1 MTQVGRLHTRLVL
14 LQDGDDLGMPLALHP
29 PQARD
34 QRGKLSYNWK
44 AKYTNEMRRDRE
56 SARANARMKPILNR
70 GNAQNYPI
78 LEAHER
84 RGRTALRAFPD
95 TCVLISGCCPEI
107 VIEGLHFVDI
117 PRPRAGGAGR
127 EAR

>member
-56 SARANARMKPILNR
+56 ERSRKRPNETDLESRKRSELSYSRGTRTQRSDCAARLPR
-70 GNAQNYPI
+70 Y
-78 LEAHER
+78 
-84 RGRTALRAFPD
+84 LRFD
-95 TCVLISGCCPEI
+95 
-107 VIEGLHFVDI
+107 
-117 PRPRAGGAGR
+117 
-127 EAR
+127 

>member
-56 SARANARMKPILNR
+56 SARANARMKPIETLR
-70 GNAQNYPI
+70 IILFSRHTNAEVGLRCAPSPI
-78 LEAHER
+78 P
-84 RGRTALRAFPD
+84 AF
-95 TCVLISGCCPEI
+95 
-107 VIEGLHFVDI
+107 
-117 PRPRAGGAGR
+117 
-127 EAR
+127 